1 MKHIIKI
8 MDEIT
13 NFTFKCVFD
22 NVNDILKKGNFED
35 EIYVVIHSG
44 GGEVDATFAILDLL
58 ESLPNNVFTVNMG
71 IAKSCA
77 GILFIH
83 GKRRY
88 MAKHANFMFH
98 SPATI
103 FKENSHLGTVSLEE
117 QTNNLKFISNQLEY
131 YLKEKTNIPEEII
144 KSGLSTDSGITYFAN
159 DCIKYNIAD
168 EIITDISKILY

>member
-1 MKHIIKI
+1 MKHIIRI
-8 MDEIT
+8 TDEIT
-13 NFTFKCVFD
+13 NFTFKCIFD
-22 NVNDILKKGNFED
+22 NVDNILKNGNFKD
-35 EIYVVIHSG
+35 DIYVVIHSI
-44 GGEVDATFAILDLL
+44 GGEVDATLAILDLF
-58 ESLPNNVFTVNMG
+58 ESIPNNVFTVNMG

-88 MAKHANFMFH
+88 IARHANFMFH

-103 FKENSHLGTVSLEE
+103 FKEKSHLITTSLEE
-117 QTNNLKFISNQLEY
+117 QTNNLKLISTQLEFF
-131 YLKEKTNIPEEII
+131 LKERTNIPEDII
-144 KSGLSTDSGITYFAN
+144 KSGLNTNSGITYFAD